1 MGPGY
6 RFEFK
11 TCASAGTEDG
21 AVYQYLRYDGVQ
33 TSGQVTVRNGQWK
46 VSVSTGQLAL
56 LQLWKTSQQSEQAVM
71 AQWGQGFA
79 VGTYSTC
86 EYKKW

>member
-1 MGPGY
+1 MCSRAECLCASNGVETMQCRCMGPGY

-33 TSGQVTVRNGQWK
+33 TSGQVTVRNGQ
-46 VSVSTGQLAL
+46 
-56 LQLWKTSQQSEQAVM
+56 
-71 AQWGQGFA
+71 
-79 VGTYSTC
+79 
-86 EYKKW
+86 

>member
-33 TSGQVTVRNGQWK
+33 TSGQVTVRNLTVKGVVQHWQK
-46 VSVSTGQLAL
+46 SNTPGELD
-56 LQLWKTSQQSEQAVM
+56 
-71 AQWGQGFA
+71 
-79 VGTYSTC
+79 
-86 EYKKW
+86 